1 MHAFQIG
8 AFQSDAFQIPLEE
21 ATATTG
27 GGGGFAYIEYRTFD
41 KEGKEH
47 SNKVLARIVNEAL
60 EPKVEP
66 APSQSPAAEQDKPQ
80 LRERVKPKA
89 APASLLINPA
99 APIAALQGA
108 VDAVGALSGFPEL
121 VALQARLRKEKQEQE
136 AAEALALQ
144 IATER
149 LEAIVA
155 AEAFERKK
163 RAAAIALITILA
175 AV

>member
-21 ATATTG
+21 ATSTTGG

-41 KEGKEH
+41 KDGKEH

-66 APSQSPAAEQDKPQ
+66 VPAPIEAPKPAQPQPKRKPKPAA
-80 LRERVKPKA
+80 V
-89 APASLLINPA
+89 
-99 APIAALQGA
+99 APIQPPLEALQGVA
-108 VDAVGALSGFPEL
+108 DAVGALSGFPEL
-121 VALQARLRKEKQEQE
+121 VALQARLRREKQEQE